1 MGKMSL
7 PNNSYLIVVVD
18 DIKMK
23 GKKTFLMLFLAPG
36 PEPNCLLSGKEILF
50 HEGLCLDSDLDE

>member
-7 PNNSYLIVVVD
+7 PNNGRYQNER
-18 DIKMK
+18 KE
-23 GKKTFLMLFLAPG
+23 TFLMLFLAPG
-36 PEPNCLLSGKEILF
+36 PEPNCLLSGKEISF